1 MSGKGNKP
9 LSYREKQG
17 IKFVDNGDPPFIRK
31 MKEQMGYRE
40 TQVEDKFEPETKQT
54 KEEELEED
62 DIRNLKEE
70 DRPQVVVLN
79 EKTDISQV
87 EFDKEVKKKQEENDR
102 KLIEEGK
109 ITFKKP
115 VKRTNDES
123 VEEAAGS
130 DLPKDKTL
138 RIEAIKKRDAEIK
151 KKQNKNL
158 LSFGDEEED

>member
-1 MSGKGNKP
+1 M
-9 LSYREKQG
+9 
-17 IKFVDNGDPPFIRK
+17 
-31 MKEQMGYRE
+31 
-40 TQVEDKFEPETKQT
+40 
-54 KEEELEED
+54 EED

-79 EKTDISQV
+79 EKTDISQA
-87 EFDKEVKKKQEENDR
+87 EFDKEVEKKQEENDR

-115 VKRTNDES
+115 AKRTNDES
-123 VEEAAGS
+123 VEEAAGP

-138 RIEAIKKRDAEIK
+138 RVEAIKKRDAEIK

>member
-1 MSGKGNKP
+1 MSRKDKP

-40 TQVEDKFEPETKQT
+40 TRVEDKFTPETKQT
-54 KEEELEED
+54 REEELDED

-79 EKTDISQV
+79 EKTDISQT
-87 EFDKEVKKKQEENDR
+87 EFDKEVQKKQEENDR

-138 RIEAIKKRDAEIK
+138 RVEAIKKRDAEIK
-151 KKQNKNL
+151 KKQNRNL